1 MPLAKAWPEDAVE
14 AYKWWDL
21 AAAQGE
27 EGAETNKGILCRK
40 NDQRTDRRSPGAV
53 A

>member
-14 AYKWWDL
+14 AYKWLNL
-21 AAAQGE
+21 AAAQGYE
-27 EGAETNKGILCRK
+27 DAETNKDILCRK
-40 NDQRTDRRSPGAV
+40 NDQRTNRRSPRAV